1 MFKDKNAFKK
11 AYLNKFI
18 KTYGKPIEE
27 GSNPEKYN
35 VLARLVRDYIGDKW
49 YETNQFYKQ
58 KTVKEVYYFSIE
70 FLLGRLL
77 TNNLVNLGIKNIV
90 SEGLGEL
97 GISLSELESE
107 EEDAGLGS
115 GGLGRLGADF
125 MDSLA
130 SHNLPGH
137 GCGIRYRYGMF
148 EQKIENGEQV
158 ETPDDWLKKG
168 YLWEYRRPDKAVEV
182 RFGGKVRVQYV
193 DARMVFSHEEYESAL
208 AVPYDVPMVGYRNN
222 IVNTL
227 RLWSAEA
234 PEEDFD
240 YSSFQRGDYMKAVE
254 RKYSAESVSQ
264 ILYPDDTYY
273 EGRKLR
279 LKQQYFFVS
288 AGLQSIVR
296 RYKKQYLTFHSFS
309 EKVAIHINDTHPALV
324 IPELMRILLD
334 EEGMGWDEAWKITTA
349 TVSYTNHTIMPEA
362 LEKWPLDLFK
372 NLLPRIFM
380 IIEEINERFCGELW
394 NKYPS
399 MEKAREMAIISDGYI
414 KMAHLALVG
423 SNSVNGVAKIHSEI
437 LKKQVM
443 HDFYDYYPYKFNN
456 KTNGITHRRWLLMA
470 NPRLARLITDTI
482 GSGWIKHPTDL
493 TNLLPF
499 KNDSFFREEFAQIKL
514 ENKERLAKFIK
525 EKTGWEVDPYSIYD
539 IHIKRIHAYKR
550 QLLNALHIMYLYNRL
565 LENPNL
571 EMNPR
576 TFIFAGKAAPGYY
589 LAKKI
594 IKLIN
599 TLATVINNDR
609 SIGGKLKVVFLE
621 NYNVSLAE
629 LIIPAANVS
638 EQISTAS
645 KEASGT
651 GNMKFMLNG
660 AVTIGTLDGA
670 NIEIFEKVGA
680 ENFLVFGLTAEEV
693 LNYYRYGGYSSWN
706 LCNREESIKKLTEQ
720 LINGF
725 LGTPREEFMVIY
737 EHLLNHNDEFFVLKD
752 FCSYL
757 SAQEK
762 INELYSEREKWLK
775 MSITNVAHAGVFSS
789 DRTINEYSVGIWNL
803 KPVVKQ

>member
-1 MFKDKNAFKK
+1 MFKDKNAFKE

-18 KTYGKPIEE
+18 KTYGKPLEE
-27 GSNPEKYN
+27 GSNQEKYD
-35 VLARLVRDYIGDKW
+35 VLARLIRDYISDKW
-49 YETNQFYKQ
+49 YETNQYYKQ
-58 KTVKEVYYFSIE
+58 KRVKEVYYFSIE
-70 FLLGRLL
+70 FLMGRLL

-90 SEGLGEL
+90 KDGLDDL
-97 GISLSELESE
+97 GISLADLEHE
-107 EEDAGLGS
+107 EPDAGLGS
-115 GGLGRLGADF
+115 GGLGRLAADF

-130 SHNLPGH
+130 SHSLPGH
-137 GCGIRYRYGMF
+137 GCGIRYRYGLF
-148 EQKIENGEQV
+148 DQRIENGEQI
-158 ETPDDWLKKG
+158 ETPDDWLKNG
-168 YLWEYRRPDKAVEV
+168 YLWEFRRPDKAVEV
-182 RFGGKVRVQYV
+182 KFGGKVRVQYV
-193 DARMVFSHEEYESAL
+193 DARMVFTHEEYESAL
-208 AVPYDVPMVGYRNN
+208 AVPYDIPLVGYRNN

-254 RKYSAESVSQ
+254 RKYAAESVSQ

-273 EGRKLR
+273 EGRRLR

-296 RYKKQYLTFHSFS
+296 RYKKRYLTFHNFP

-334 EEGMGWDEAWKITTA
+334 EEGMGWDEAWPITVA

-362 LEKWPLDLFK
+362 LEKWPLEMLQ
-372 NLLPRIFM
+372 NLLPRIYM
-380 IIEEINERFCGELW
+380 IIEEINERFCRELW
-394 NKYPS
+394 NRYPD
-399 MEKAREMAIISDGYI
+399 MGKVRGMAIISDGYV

-443 HDFYDYYPYKFNN
+443 HQFHDYYPYKFNN

-482 GSGWIKHPTDL
+482 GVGWIKHPTDL

-499 KNDSFFREEFAQIKL
+499 LDDQFFQGEFAQIKL
-514 ENKERLAKFIK
+514 ENKERLAKYIK
-525 EKTGWEVDPYSIYD
+525 ETTGWEVDPHSIFD

-550 QLLNALHIMYLYNRL
+550 QLLNALHIMHLYNLL
-565 LENPNL
+565 LENPDL
-571 EMNPR
+571 QMNPR

-589 LAKKI
+589 LAKKV

-599 TLATVINNDR
+599 TLAELINNDKR
-609 SIGGKLKVVFLE
+609 IGGKLKVVFLE

-629 LIIPAANVS
+629 LIIPAADVS

-651 GNMKFMLNG
+651 GNMKFILNG

-670 NIEIFEKVGA
+670 NIEIFEKVGP
-680 ENFLVFGLTAEEV
+680 ENFFVFGLTAGEV
-693 LNYYRYGGYSSWN
+693 LNYYRYGGYSSWDIYY
-706 LCNREESIKKLTEQ
+706 REEEIKKVVDQ
-720 LINGF
+720 LVNGF
-725 LGTPREEFMVIY
+725 LGAAKDEFTVIY
-737 EHLLNHNDEFFVLKD
+737 DHLLHYNDEFFVLKD
-752 FCSYL
+752 FCSYMA
-757 SAQEK
+757 AQKK
-762 INELYSEREKWLK
+762 IDELYSNREKWLQ
-775 MSITNVAHAGVFSS
+775 MSITNVANAGVFSS

-803 KPVVKQ
+803 KPV

>member
-1 MFKDKNAFKK
+1 MFKDKNAFKE

-18 KTYGKPIEE
+18 KTYGKPLEE
-27 GSNPEKYN
+27 GSAQEKYD
-35 VLARLVRDYIGDKW
+35 VLARLIKDLLSDQW
-49 YETNQFYKQ
+49 YETNQYYK
-58 KTVKEVYYFSIE
+58 KKRVKEVYYFSIE
-70 FLLGRLL
+70 FLMGRLL
-77 TNNLVNLGIKNIV
+77 TNNLVNLGLKNIV
-90 SEGLGEL
+90 KDGLDEL
-97 GISLSELESE
+97 GISLADLEKE
-107 EEDAGLGS
+107 EPDAGLGS
-115 GGLGRLGADF
+115 GGLGRLAADF

-130 SHNLPGH
+130 SQSFAGH

-148 EQKIENGEQV
+148 EQRIENGEQV

-168 YLWEYRRPDKAVEV
+168 YLWEFRRPDKAVEV

-208 AVPYDVPMVGYRNN
+208 AVPYDIPLVGYRNG

-234 PEEDFD
+234 PEEEFD
-240 YSSFQRGDYMKAVE
+240 YYSFQRGDYMKAVE
-254 RKYSAESVSQ
+254 RKYAAESVSQ
-264 ILYPDDTYY
+264 ILYPDDSYY
-273 EGRKLR
+273 EGRRLR

-296 RYKKQYLTFHSFS
+296 RYKKSYLTFHTLPD
-309 EKVAIHINDTHPALV
+309 KVAIHINDTHPALV

-334 EEGMGWDEAWKITTA
+334 EEGMSWEEAWKIVVA

-362 LEKWPLDLFK
+362 LEKWPVEMFQ
-372 NLLPRIFM
+372 NLLPRIYM
-380 IIEEINERFCGELW
+380 IIEEINERFCRELW
-394 NKYPS
+394 NWCS
-399 MEKAREMAIISDGYI
+399 DMEKIREMAIISDGYV
-414 KMAHLALVG
+414 KMAHLALAG

-443 HDFYDYYPYKFNN
+443 HQFYDYFPYKFNN

-493 TNLLPF
+493 INLLPF
-499 KNDSFFREEFAQIKL
+499 KDDQFFQEEFAQIKL
-514 ENKERLAKFIK
+514 ANKERLAQYIK
-525 EKTGWEVDPYSIYD
+525 DTTGWEVDPHSIFD

-550 QLLNALHIMYLYNRL
+550 QLMNALHIMHLYNKL
-565 LENPNL
+565 LKNPDL
-571 EMNPR
+571 PMNPR

-589 LAKKI
+589 LAKKV

-599 TLATVINNDR
+599 TLAEIINNDKR
-609 SIGGKLKVVFLE
+609 IGGKLKVVFLE

-629 LIIPAANVS
+629 LIIPAADVS

-651 GNMKFMLNG
+651 GNMKFIMNG

-680 ENFLVFGLTAEEV
+680 ENFFVFGLTAGEV
-693 LNYYRYGGYSSWN
+693 LNYYRYGGYSSRDIYH
-706 LCNREESIKKLTEQ
+706 REEAIKKVVDQ
-720 LINGF
+720 LVSGF
-725 LGTPREEFMVIY
+725 LGADKEEFMVIY
-737 EHLLNHNDEFFVLKD
+737 EHLLHYNDEFFVLKD
-752 FCSYL
+752 FCSYMA
-757 SAQEK
+757 AQEK
-762 INELYSEREKWLK
+762 IDELYSDREKWLQ
-775 MSITNVAHAGVFSS
+775 MSITNVANAGIFSS
-789 DRTINEYSVGIWNL
+789 DRTINEYAVGIWNL
-803 KPVVKQ
+803 KPV